1 MFRGRKSVRPRES
14 GDPEQATLDSR
25 LRGNERVGIGAR
37 LFLLSIALLGFTPA
51 LADEAGLKAL
61 AEGGRVVMVR
71 HGLTTPG
78 TGDPLGFKLDDCKTQ
93 RNLIE
98 EGREEARKLGRL
110 LRDKK
115 ISIDR
120 VRSSEW
126 CRCIETA
133 ELIGAGKI
141 ETYSPLNNLFGRP
154 QNRDAQEKELR
165 RFIAE
170 WKGPG
175 NLLLVTHGANMGAL
189 MQINPDT
196 AAGVV
201 LAPAPDTDAGFKVVG
216 RISPEG

>member
-1 MFRGRKSVRPRES
+1 MGFLSVRPRES
-14 GDPEQATLDSR
+14 RDPEQAALDSR
-25 LRGNERVGIGAR
+25 LRGNERIK
-37 LFLLSIALLGFTPA
+37 SIARSAIVISALFFAFTPA
-51 LADEAGLKAL
+51 QADDAGLKAL
-61 AEGGRVVMVR
+61 AAGGHVVMVR

-78 TGDPLGFKLDDCKTQ
+78 AGDPLGFKLDDCKTQ

-98 EGREEARKLGRL
+98 DGRAESRKLGEL
-110 LRDKK
+110 LRGRK
-115 ISIDR
+115 IVIDQ
-120 VRSSEW
+120 VLSSEW

-133 ELIGAGKI
+133 KLIGVGGV

-165 RFIAE
+165 QRIAA

-189 MQINPDT
+189 MQINPET
-196 AAGVV
+196 AAGAV
-201 LAPAPDTDAGFKVVG
+201 LTPAPGTDAGFKVVG

>member
-1 MFRGRKSVRPRES
+1 MRFF
-14 GDPEQATLDSR
+14 A
-25 LRGNERVGIGAR
+25 
-37 LFLLSIALLGFTPA
+37 IALLSLLFHLSTA
-51 LADEAGLKAL
+51 RADEAGLKAL
-61 AEGGRVVMVR
+61 AAGGHIVMVR

-78 TGDPLGFKLDDCKTQ
+78 AGDPAGFKLDECRTQ

-98 EGREEARKLGRL
+98 DGREESRKLGQL
-110 LRDKK
+110 LRERK
-115 ISIDR
+115 IAVDR
-120 VRSSEW
+120 VMSSEW

-133 ELIGAGKI
+133 ELIGIGKI

-154 QNRDAQEKELR
+154 QNREPQEKELR
-165 RFIAE
+165 PLIAG

-189 MQINPDT
+189 MQINPET

-201 LAPAPDTDAGFKVVG
+201 LAPAPGTDAGFKVVG